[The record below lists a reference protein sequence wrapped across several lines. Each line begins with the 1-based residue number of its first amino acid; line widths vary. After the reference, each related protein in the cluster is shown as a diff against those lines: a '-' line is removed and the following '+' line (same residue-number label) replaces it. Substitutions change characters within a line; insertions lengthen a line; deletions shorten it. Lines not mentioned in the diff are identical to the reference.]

1 MHVLLHSQTHRLD
14 DTVEIRDAVTAYQVH
29 KAVPMSVHITT
40 FIVRTYVIVAI
51 LLLCSALVYKTFA

>member
-1 MHVLLHSQTHRLD
+1 MYTYIYACATAQPDSRLG

-40 FIVRTYVIVAI
+40 FIVRM
-51 LLLCSALVYKTFA
+51 